1 MWILTLVLLIL
12 ILGIII
18 LVHEFGHFITA
29 KKSGVHIYEFSIG
42 MGPLIK
48 TFKGKDGIN
57 YNIRAFP
64 IGGFVS
70 MAGEVY
76 EDDDLKK
83 IPKDKFMCNKKWWQR
98 VIILGAGVFNNFVLA
113 IIILF
118 VIALIWG
125 GTSLEPKI
133 GNAIT
138 NYPAYK
144 AGIRN
149 GDVITAVNG
158 HKVSTWDQAQIYLV
172 MKDED
177 NIYNIEVKHPNGK
190 KETIAVPLTTEKDNI
205 YNYSIEYDNKL
216 EILNV
221 APISDNN
228 EVKNF
233 IFTYQDGRRE
243 TVSITSTYN
252 EVGPKN
258 ITITYSD
265 NRVETITVTTT
276 EKDQYKVTSTKDGKT
291 ENYKVTR
298 EIETGKIGINIEQ
311 KTVKGFLGSI
321 KYAFGKFT
329 SLISTMWI
337 TVVNLFTGKIGLSS
351 LSGPVGIYHVVGE
364 SMKVGISQLIYL
376 TAFLSINVGLIN
388 ILPIPAF
395 DGGRILFLIIE
406 KIKGSP
412 INAKFENMCHTIF
425 FILIILLMIY
435 ITVFD
440 IIRFA

>member
-1 MWILTLVLLIL
+1 MWILTLILLIL

-42 MGPLIK
+42 MGPVIK
-48 TFKGKDGIN
+48 TFKGKDGID
-57 YNIRAFP
+57 YNIRALP

-76 EDDDLKK
+76 EDDDTKK

-113 IIILF
+113 IIVLF

-125 GTSLEPKI
+125 STSLTPKI
-133 GNAIT
+133 AEVMDG
-138 NYPAYK
+138 YPAASAGLK
-144 AGIRN
+144 AGDTIL
-149 GDVITAVNG
+149 AVND
-158 HKVSTWDQAQIYLV
+158 HKVFSWDQAQIYLV
-172 MKDED
+172 MKDKD
-177 NIYNIEVKHPNGK
+177 NVYDVKVKHSN
-190 KETIAVPLTTEKDNI
+190 
-205 YNYSIEYDNKL
+205 
-216 EILNV
+216 
-221 APISDNN
+221 
-228 EVKNF
+228 
-233 IFTYQDGRRE
+233 
-243 TVSITSTYN
+243 
-252 EVGPKN
+252 
-258 ITITYSD
+258 
-265 NRVETITVTTT
+265 
-276 EKDQYKVTSTKDGKT
+276 GKT
-291 ENYKVTR
+291 ETIKVSPKLEKSEDGT
-298 EIETGKIGINIEQ
+298 EAKVFGFKIEQ
-311 KTVKGFLGSI
+311 KTEKGFLASI
-321 KYAFGKFT
+321 KYAFGKFA

-364 SMKVGISQLIYL
+364 SMKVGASQLIYL
-376 TAFLSINVGLIN
+376 VAFLSINVGLIN

-412 INAKFENMCHTIF
+412 INSKFENMCHTIF
-425 FILIILLMIY
+425 FLLIIALMIY